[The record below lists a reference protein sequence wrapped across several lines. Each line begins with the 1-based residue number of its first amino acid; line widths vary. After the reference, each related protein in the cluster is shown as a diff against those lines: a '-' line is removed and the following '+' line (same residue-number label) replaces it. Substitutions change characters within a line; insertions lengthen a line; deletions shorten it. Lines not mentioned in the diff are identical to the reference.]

1 MPLHPIVYARMLADK
16 ISKYNS
22 SVYLINTGWSGGP
35 YGIGKRMDLTYTRAM
50 VSASI
55 NGDLERVNYIHDDI
69 FNLEIPLSCPE
80 IPSKILD
87 PKSSWSNQDQY
98 IVAAKRLAHLF
109 IENFNRFGEE
119 SKYLAKFGPQI

>member
-1 MPLHPIVYARMLADK
+1 MLADK

-35 YGIGKRMDLTYTRAM
+35 YGIGKRMDLKYTRAM
-50 VSASI
+50 VSASL
-55 NGDLERVNYIHDDI
+55 NGDLERVNYIHDNI
-69 FNLEIPLSCPE
+69 FNLDIPLSCPQ

-87 PKSSWSNQDQY
+87 PKSSWSNTDQY

-119 SKYLAKFGPQI
+119 TKYLTKFGPQI

>member
-1 MPLHPIVYARMLADK
+1 M
-16 ISKYNS
+16 KYNT
-22 SVYLINTGWSGGP
+22 SVYLINTGWTGGP
-35 YGIGKRMDLTYTRAM
+35 YGIGKRMELNHTRKM

-55 NGDLERVNYIHDDI
+55 NGGLERVHYRHDNI

-87 PKSSWSNQDQY
+87 PSSSWSNEQQY

-109 IENFNRFGEE
+109 IENFKKFGEG
-119 SKYLAKFGPQI
+119 SKYLAKFGPQL